1 MKKGIRKSIIV
12 MVVSTLICSIGIGV
26 FVQKNNTL
34 KLSKEDIREK
44 QAMTE
49 TKEFTEDD
57 FPYNIKFKDI
67 AVGDGFS
74 VALDEEGY
82 LWTWGRNRPR
92 GTGYDENWNGALGRD
107 ELYVEKRI
115 YPKKISGKKFSKIY
129 ANDGSAFAIDE
140 EGYLYG
146 WGRNDTYQLG
156 DGTIIDK
163 NVVTPI
169 KPNLYFSSIDTS
181 EYLTAAIDEN
191 GEIWIWGCMQYD
203 QKTSNSSINS
213 YGTQFKNPT
222 KISNASIAKFIDIA
236 VTNSSVAA
244 IDENGNIWT
253 YGYNGEREYYNLNGS
268 NYYYL
273 KTGVL
278 GNNNKTNEEELVE
291 LTQITNSVVYK
302 EIDAG
307 KSYIIAKDEDNHLW
321 AWGKGAIGIQTD
333 DDVLRHTNFNY

>member
-1 MKKGIRKSIIV
+1 MKKGIRNSIIV
-12 MVVSTLICSIGIGV
+12 GIVSTLICSIGIGV

-34 KLSKEDIREK
+34 KLSKEDIGEK

-82 LWTWGRNRPR
+82 LWTWGRDRPINRLMNE
-92 GTGYDENWNGALGRD
+92 YWYGALGD
-107 ELYVEKRI
+107 NGGEKRI

-129 ANDGSAFAIDE
+129 ANGGSAFAIDE

-156 DGTIIDK
+156 DGTENDK
-163 NVVTPI
+163 QAVTPI

-181 EYLTAAIDEN
+181 TYLTAAIDEN

-203 QKTSNSSINS
+203 PNSNHDS

-253 YGYNGEREYYNLNGS
+253 YGYNGGMYGTGS
-268 NYYYL
+268 NCYYS

-278 GNNNKTNEEELVE
+278 GNNNKTNEKELVK

-307 KSYIIAKDEDNHLW
+307 KNYIIAKDEDNHLW

-333 DDVLRHTNFNY
+333 DDDDVLRHTNFNY